1 MDSQPIL
8 EFWFVQCTPK
18 MWFRKNRDFD
28 ALIKDKFFDTIYG
41 YYCDGNNRVYQ
52 WELQKELKFLNYIKD
67 CGEYTLEDA
76 DKLNSIT
83 NLYNHIK
90 NGTISKN

>member
-1 MDSQPIL
+1 MINSKGFYNPNTGIAYTIL
-8 EFWFVQCTPK
+8 TKEKLVWV
-18 MWFRKNRDFD
+18 N
-28 ALIKDKFFDTIYG
+28 KFFDTIYG

>member
-1 MDSQPIL
+1 
-8 EFWFVQCTPK
+8 
-18 MWFRKNRDFD
+18 
-28 ALIKDKFFDTIYG
+28 
-41 YYCDGNNRVYQ
+41 
-52 WELQKELKFLNYIKD
+52 LKFLNYIKD

>member
-1 MDSQPIL
+1 MGYTELNDKKLKWI
-8 EFWFVQCTPK
+8 
-18 MWFRKNRDFD
+18 N
-28 ALIKDKFFDTIYG
+28 KFFDTIYG
-41 YYCDGNNRVYQ
+41 YYCDGNNKVYQ

-83 NLYNHIK
+83 NIYQYIK
-90 NGTISKN
+90 NERVQEKRG

>member
-1 MDSQPIL
+1 MRYTELNDKKLKWI
-8 EFWFVQCTPK
+8 
-18 MWFRKNRDFD
+18 N
-28 ALIKDKFFDTIYG
+28 KFFDTIYG

-90 NGTISKN
+90 NGQV